1 MKQETK
7 VSEFQCEAYSFFLP
21 IVVTQI
27 LYKISRK
34 KHHTFQVESSGDLFS
49 LPHQGVK

>member
-7 VSEFQCEAYSFFLP
+7 VSKVQREDFSFFLL

-27 LYKISRK
+27 LYKIFRK
-34 KHHTFQVESSGDLFS
+34 KHRNFQVESSGDLLC